1 MNTCLP
7 KEFEGGG
14 VGIINTRVMNEAML
28 LKWVWRIYN
37 NKEEQGCCAL
47 LKNI

>member
-1 MNTCLP
+1 VNTCLP
-7 KEFEGGG
+7 KEFEGG